1 MSKSDKDL
9 ESRTVAKSPLQQSSF
24 VFFPE
29 EEKIRKE
36 LLKNPELTLQAAN
49 NALVDQQ
56 KKIEKWKT
64 FLQGC
69 YQTAQ
74 KTVKALSAAAVS
86 FAQKLPQSVFGVG
99 DGNAFLIPLDF
110 LFEKT
115 RAAEYVFNELI
126 LKLDPF
132 WQPDRFDPS
141 RFAFL
146 ESIMPQA
153 NVADQAKRIGKNGD
167 RVQNCARNL
176 SEQIDS
182 FLSTVIHPFV
192 TQAASAADLDGDG
205 ANMRFGKLCA
215 LCGELQS
222 AAARF
227 AEEWS
232 KQLQKLKSDLTERK
246 AKP

>member
-49 NALVDQQ
+49 NALADQQ
-56 KKIEKWKT
+56 KKVEKRKA

-74 KTVKALSAAAVS
+74 QTAQALSAAAVS

-99 DGNAFLIPLDF
+99 DGSAFLLPLDL
-110 LFEKT
+110 LFEKM
-115 RAAEYVFNELI
+115 RAAECVFDELI

-132 WQPDRFDPS
+132 WQPDQFDPS

-146 ESIMPQA
+146 ESILPQA
-153 NVADQAKRIGKNGD
+153 NVANQAERLGQNGN
-167 RVQNCARNL
+167 RVQNCAREF

-182 FLSTVIHPFV
+182 FLSTVIQPFV
-192 TQAASAADLDGDG
+192 TKAASAADLDGEG

-215 LCGELQS
+215 LCGEWQS

-227 AEEWS
+227 AGEWEKRS
-232 KQLQKLKSDLTERK
+232 QKLESDLTERK